1 MADNQSAERPPEPEP
16 LEYVRI
22 VPSNENPL
30 PHSGKKAAKGPKVK
44 PTAPNPAPPEIIP
57 KEDTAL
63 AIVTSPDVCRSPE
76 HPIPYMTWGKGSDN
90 QNYSPDVRANG
101 QVIKLQN
108 SKVSCCYGDEPGIG
122 RGVKSN
128 TVGDVVEPVTSSTI
142 VKANG
147 QWVQRHTDRCTL
159 NKGNAPGEYVYV
171 KSTETDKAPDGKDKQ
186 DKTRDEKIA
195 DYADS
200 RHYRRAPDG
209 GWYTD
214 PSSTNGWV
222 SNDKLGEEMDYVN
235 SGRGNIQPLSLG
247 SGPSEIKAYTPSWT
261 EKIEGSVQDGLMSMG
276 MGTYQAGEYGRKV
289 GGLAGFVPFVGNALS
304 YDDAR
309 RSFASHNY
317 LLGSIQSVGVVIGF
331 GPGRLAEKGLE
342 KGAEN
347 IVEKQLERAA
357 AKKLEEQAAK
367 KLAEERA
374 AKEAAET
381 AAKKKAGETLESAT
395 ESGAKGARITRRLRT
410 KEELLPNGTVPGNR
424 NDAFSRWF
432 DDLSPDELDM
442 LWKDKKIQDAIKQR
456 IRDPGELHEWFV
468 ASRAPTFKRWGVPMD
483 DIKELRTLTSETKG
497 INPDWV
503 HGGIG
508 STTAHNELFNII
520 DNSLNREDFTRQLNN
535 WANYRLTNGV
545 NDLPPGLRLGN

>member
-1 MADNQSAERPPEPEP
+1 MADNRPAESPPEPEP
-16 LEYVRI
+16 LEYIRI
-22 VPSNENPL
+22 DPTNENPL
-30 PHSGKKAAKGPKVK
+30 PLPGKKAVKGPRVK
-44 PTAPNPAPPEIIP
+44 PTAPDPAPPEIIP

-76 HPIPYMTWGKGSDN
+76 HPIPYITWGKGSDN

-108 SKVSCCYGDEPGIG
+108 SKFSCCYGDQPGVG
-122 RGVKSN
+122 RGIKSN

-214 PSSTNGWV
+214 PNSTNGWV

-317 LLGSIQSVGVVIGF
+317 LLGSIQSAGVLIGF

-367 KLAEERA
+367 
-374 AKEAAET
+374 EAAEA
-381 AAKKKAGETLESAT
+381 AAKKKADEAAAIAT
-395 ESGAKGARITRRLRT
+395 ESGAKGARVTQTGSYKDLR
-410 KEELLPNGTVPGNR
+410 KQLEGTGKQANHM
-424 NDAFSRWF
+424 N
-432 DDLSPDELDM
+432 
-442 LWKDKKIQDAIKQR
+442 QDAAFRDVIPSDEGIANAMSGNAFKDVGSPHYEFHKSLEGFWNQYRKGGALEGARPTIGEYDNALREALKAGGYSSSEVDNLAGLAAQNRATYGLNTDSLVPR
-456 IRDPGELHEWFV
+456 IPG
-468 ASRAPTFKRWGVPMD
+468 R
-483 DIKELRTLTSETKG
+483 
-497 INPDWV
+497 INQ
-503 HGGIG
+503 
-508 STTAHNELFNII
+508 SK
-520 DNSLNREDFTRQLNN
+520 
-535 WANYRLTNGV
+535 
-545 NDLPPGLRLGN
+545 